1 MPDPS
6 AWWREGVLYQVYP
19 RSFIDSNG
27 DGIGDLRGVISRL
40 DYLQWLGIDGIWLNP
55 ITVSPDKD
63 FGYDVADYCQ
73 VQPVLGD
80 LGTADELVAE
90 AGRRGI
96 RVILDLVPNHTS
108 DQHPWFLDA
117 RSSRASAHRDWYVWA
132 DPKPGGAYPNNWL
145 SAFGGPA
152 WTLDPPTGQYYL
164 RQFLPE
170 QPDLNWWN
178 PNVRDVFDDIL
189 RFWFDRG
196 VAGFRIDV
204 ANAIVKDRQLRDNPP
219 VAAQGPRVTFNANQ
233 PEVHEVFRRWRRLAN
248 GFSPPRILIGET
260 GVPQVA
266 DLARYYGADDELHL
280 AFNFAFS
287 EAPFQASSL
296 RAVVEIT
303 EKSLL
308 GTSWPVYTAS
318 NHDVSRFP
326 TRWCGGDEAK
336 VRCALLTLLT
346 LRGTPFLYYGD
357 EIGMRDT
364 PIARADIKDWAGA
377 GNGRSRDPERT
388 PMAWTSEPGAGFT
401 TATARTWEPLG
412 DVKAVNVADQRR
424 DPGSVLSFVRDLIA
438 FRRTWPD
445 LRSGTYA
452 SIPGPSGL
460 WAWRR
465 GRGTTVA
472 LNLSDVEVR
481 VDGVDGVVRITT
493 NRQREGET
501 VRGTLTLGPWQGVV
515 IA

>member
-1 MPDPS
+1 MAEPGS
-6 AWWREGVLYQVYP
+6 WWREGVLYQIYP
-19 RSFIDSNG
+19 RSFADSNG
-27 DGIGDLRGVISRL
+27 DGIGDLRGVIANL

-55 ITVSPDKD
+55 IMVSPDKD

-80 LGTADELVAE
+80 LGIADQLIAE

-108 DQHPWFLDA
+108 DQHPWFLDS
-117 RSSRASAHRDWYVWA
+117 RSSRDSRHRDWYVWA
-132 DPKPGGAYPNNWL
+132 DPKPDGSLPNNWS

-152 WTLDPPTGQYYL
+152 WTLDERTGQYYL
-164 RQFLPE
+164 HQFLPE

-178 PNVRDVFDDIL
+178 PDVRDAFDDIL

-204 ANAIVKDRQLRDNPP
+204 ANAIIKDRQLRDNMPP
-219 VAAQGPRVTFNANQ
+219 LIFNANQ
-233 PEVHEVFRRWRRLAN
+233 PEVHEVFRRWRALAN
-248 GFSPPRILIGET
+248 GYSPPRILIGET

-266 DLARYYGADDELHL
+266 DLVRYYGADDELHL

-287 EAPFQASSL
+287 EAQFQANPL
-296 RAVVEIT
+296 RAVVETT
-303 EKSLL
+303 EKVLPRSA
-308 GTSWPVYTAS
+308 WPVYTAS
-318 NHDVSRFP
+318 NHDMSRFP

-336 VRCALLTLLT
+336 IRCALLILHT

-364 PIARADIKDWAGA
+364 PIAGADIKDWAGA
-377 GNGRSRDPERT
+377 ATGRSRDPGRT
-388 PMAWTSEPGAGFT
+388 PMAWNSEPGAGFT
-401 TATARTWEPLG
+401 TPTARPWLPFG

-424 DPGSVLSFVRDLIA
+424 DPLSVLSFVRDLIA
-438 FRRTWPD
+438 LRRDSPD
-445 LRSGTYA
+445 LRSGIYD
-452 SIPGPSGL
+452 SVPGPPGV

-465 GRGTTVA
+465 GRDTTVV
-472 LNLSDVEVR
+472 LNLSDSEVK
-481 VDGVDGVVRITT
+481 VDGVNGVVRMATD
-493 NRQREGET
+493 RQREGET
-501 VRGTLTLGPWQGVV
+501 VRGTLTLQPWRGAIVS
-515 IA
+515 